1 MLAHTYG
8 IFNSCKPRCMQF
20 RANSYVLS
28 PSLRTL
34 ERDISFSFP
43 FFFFYFSIRSSFWIW
58 RRIWWTNI
66 FIFEGWK
73 DRGIQRIFPFS
84 FFFSFFEGR
93 GKLLGVF
100 HLDIFFSFSFILLYF
115 WGMKG
120 IQRVFLFFFLIFFEK
135 GRVNY
140 WGYFIES
147 HFSFFFILFL
157 DLERNIFEG

>member
-34 ERDISFSFP
+34 ERDISFSFS

-58 RRIWWTNI
+58 SRIWWTNI

-73 DRGIQRIFPFS
+73 DRGIQRVFSFS
-84 FFFSFFEGR
+84 FFLSFFEGR
-93 GKLLGVF
+93 GKLLGVL

-115 WGMKG
+115 LWEGKG
-120 IQRVFLFFFLIFFEK
+120 KLLGVFHRESFFFLF
-135 GRVNY
+135 
-140 WGYFIES
+140 YFIFGFGEEYFWGIKGS
-147 HFSFFFILFL
+147 RNSTCFSFF
-157 DLERNIFEG
+157 